1 MDTDE
6 GSKQNQ
12 KFVKKGSQVLYEI
25 ISGRE
30 IDYRGQRW
38 AFY

>member
-6 GSKQNQ
+6 GSKNNQ
-12 KFVKKGSQVLYEI
+12 KFVRKGSQVLYEI

-30 IDYRGQRW
+30 IDYGGWEW
-38 AFY
+38 ASY